1 MTDIMIDIETLSTRN
16 DAVILTIGAVKFNV
30 NKELDKTK
38 QLYMRIN
45 LQSCKDLKMH
55 TDRSTV
61 KWWQEQSKEARYE
74 VFEHPDRI
82 DIKDALV
89 KLAEFVKDGK
99 YIWANS
105 PNFDCVILENAF
117 NKCKLE
123 VPWKFWNL
131 RDCRTVYGLARLN
144 LNTFRKN
151 VTMTVK
157 TDHNALD
164 DCIIQILAMKESFK
178 ILDL

>member
-1 MTDIMIDIETLSTRN
+1 MSDIMIDLETLSTRN
-16 DAVILTIGAVKFNV
+16 DAVILTIGAVKFNI

-45 LQSCKDLKMH
+45 LQSCKNLKMH

-61 KWWQEQSKEARYE
+61 KWWKEQSKEAQYE
-74 VFEHPDRI
+74 VFENPDRI

-89 KLAEFVKDGK
+89 KLSEFLKNGK
-99 YIWANS
+99 CIWANS

-117 NKCKLE
+117 NKCGIDI
-123 VPWKFWNL
+123 PWKFWNL

-144 LNTFRKN
+144 LSSFRKN
-151 VTMTVK
+151 IE
-157 TDHNALD
+157 DESSAHNALN
-164 DCIIQILAMKESFK
+164 DCVMQILALKESFK
-178 ILDL
+178 ILGL